1 MRDRP
6 VIAWITVLALGALPL
21 TPRIAS
27 AAQPALRW
35 RQPVPGRATVWTS
48 PAIADVDGTGNN
60 DVVVAGQNGMV
71 YAYDAAGNLLP
82 GWPASALGAVD
93 SSPAVGDLDGNG
105 RNEVVVG
112 SGSLDVPNSRGG
124 VTIVNPDGSVR
135 CTFLTPP
142 SSDGLTA
149 VFNSPAIG
157 DVTGDGRNDIV
168 FGPFNPPIYRPHGP
182 CPQPAGF
189 DN

>member
-1 MRDRP
+1 LEESATAPKERITKVLAR
-6 VIAWITVLALGALPL
+6 VITWFTVLALGALPL

-35 RQPVPGRATVWTS
+35 QQTVPGRATVWTS

-82 GWPASALGAVD
+82 GWPARALGAVD

-105 RNEVVVG
+105 RN
-112 SGSLDVPNSRGG
+112 
-124 VTIVNPDGSVR
+124 
-135 CTFLTPP
+135 
-142 SSDGLTA
+142 
-149 VFNSPAIG
+149 
-157 DVTGDGRNDIV
+157 
-168 FGPFNPPIYRPHGP
+168 
-182 CPQPAGF
+182 
-189 DN
+189 

>member
-1 MRDRP
+1 MVGTERRRNED
-6 VIAWITVLALGALPL
+6 
-21 TPRIAS
+21 
-27 AAQPALRW
+27 
-35 RQPVPGRATVWTS
+35 

-82 GWPASALGAVD
+82 GWPARALGAVD

-124 VTIVNPDGSVR
+124 VTVVNPDGSVR

-142 SSDGLTA
+142 SQDGLTA
-149 VFNSPAIG
+149 
-157 DVTGDGRNDIV
+157 DGRTL
-168 FGPFNPPIYRPHGP
+168 PRSSSNPSSAPRSSPPTTLRAECSAGP
-182 CPQPAGF
+182 CRHPSAPGSARW
-189 DN
+189 